1 MADYTTK
8 GSFNL
13 GNQITLKN
21 KNSNIDRDY
30 GPYEGKTLS
39 EIAAFLADT
48 IQIGKTIGVIEGGK
62 VAEYWWQPVDG
73 GYEFV
78 KKGGGSEIVVDDE
91 LSLTSTNPIQNQA
104 VANALAGKADSG
116 TVSGIDTRVGT
127 LEGTIT
133 SKADNSAVEALQ
145 TAVGSK
151 AESSEV
157 SALSGRVDSVEGNLE
172 DKVGKKEFQ
181 DSVDEI
187 DSKIIGKAD
196 KVVLNNVSGD
206 QTISPNT
213 MYVWGSVAGALT
225 ITKGDVI
232 AGIVNNYMI
241 RLTAGE
247 GCAVEFS
254 GFELDWFGGEE
265 PTWTAGNTYEISI
278 VDNIAL
284 WAEFEA

>member
-30 GPYEGKTLS
+30 GPYEGKTLA
-39 EIAAFLADT
+39 EIAALLTDT
-48 IQIGKTIGVIEGGK
+48 IQIGKTIGVIESGK
-62 VAEYWWQPVDG
+62 VVEYWWQPEGDG
-73 GYEFV
+73 YAFV
-78 KKGGGSEIVVDDE
+78 KKGVSGSEEGSEIVVDSE

-104 VANALAGKADSG
+104 VANALGNKADSS

-127 LEGTIT
+127 LETTIT
-133 SKADNSAVEALQ
+133 SKAEQSAVELLQ

-151 AESSEV
+151 A
-157 SALSGRVDSVEGNLE
+157 
-172 DKVGKKEFQ
+172 DKVTKQE
-181 DSVDEI
+181 VD
-187 DSKIIGKAD
+187 
-196 KVVLNNVSGD
+196 GD

-213 MYVWGSVAGALT
+213 MYVWGSVVALT
-225 ITKGDVI
+225 ITKGTDI

-241 RLTAGE
+241 RFTAGE
-247 GCAVEFS
+247 GCTVTFG
-254 GFELDWFGGEE
+254 GFELDWFGGEA